1 MCTKYNGY
9 CIEEWTCYISE
20 YSCYCDIACY
30 QFGDCCSDIKEAGC
44 ILGI

>member
-1 MCTKYNGY
+1 MLIKLDGC
-9 CIEEWTCYISE
+9 CIKDCYLSE

-30 QFGDCCSDIKEAGC
+30 QFGDCCSDIKEPGC